1 MTSTAKTAQT
11 TSQNHSEEV
20 IRNAVAE
27 ANIGVLRVAL
37 YHETKD
43 PELAAIPAIEW
54 PIRGGALMAF
64 SLPRESHQLVRDRA
78 VAYLLEGREP
88 VAPPTKQEAAELMEM
103 FTGKRLSQIAV
114 DYGYEELAFDA
125 VPRDVNWSS
134 KPARSELERFNVTIV
149 GAGFSGIAAAIQLD
163 RLGISWR
170 IIERHA
176 DLGGTWHINN
186 YPEAR
191 VDVSTFLY
199 QYKFEKNY
207 PWKSFYAPRDELQE
221 YANYI
226 VDKYGLRDRIR
237 FDTKLTAATWNEEA
251 RQWSIEVEHA
261 SGQKGETITS
271 SAIISASGLFNT
283 PKRPDIPGIDRFQG
297 HMFHTT
303 EWDQEYD
310 YSGKRV
316 ALIGTGSTGLQL
328 ARGVAQRAAHLT
340 VFQRTASWVTP
351 VKGYRSQISPGKR
364 WLLDN
369 MPGYNNWFVYL
380 NYYAELQMQ
389 EFQEIDA
396 EWVAKGG
403 RVNEKNELFAE
414 SLKKQIRQKIGDRED
429 LFEKLVPDVV
439 PMARRLVIDNDWYET
454 VLRDNVTLETGG
466 IAAITEKGIQ
476 TADGQEHEFDL
487 IVLSSGFDV
496 SRYLLPANYTGR
508 DGITLDDLWSEDGA
522 RAFKGITLP
531 GFPNFFM
538 MYGPNGQA
546 RIGSFHS
553 WAENFCRYIAGLLVH
568 AIESD
573 GDAIVVKKEAYDEY
587 NSAMDDAMKGLLW
600 ETETGSGYYVNRH
613 GRSGVNMPWSV
624 HDFYSM
630 IQHID
635 PEHYDVFGS
644 WS

>member
-1 MTSTAKTAQT
+1 MTNKPDVATETPEAP
-11 TSQNHSEEV
+11 SEEF
-20 IRNAVAE
+20 IRKAVHE

-78 VAYLLEGREP
+78 VAYLLEGRSP
-88 VAPPTKQEAAELMEM
+88 VAPPTREEAAHLMQM
-103 FTGKRLSQIAV
+103 FTGKDQSPVAV
-114 DYGYEELAFDA
+114 DYGYEELAFDD
-125 VPRDVNWSS
+125 VPRDARWKA
-134 KPARSELERFNVTIV
+134 KPDQAALDQFSVTIV

-163 RLGISWR
+163 RLGINWR
-170 IIERHA
+170 MIERHP

-207 PWKSFYAPRDELQE
+207 PWESFYAPRDELQQ
-221 YANYI
+221 YANYM
-226 VDKYGLRDRIR
+226 VDKYNLRDRIN
-237 FDTKLTAATWNEEA
+237 FGTKLTAATWQEA
-251 RQWSIEVEHA
+251 SRRWSIEVEEA
-261 SGQKGETITS
+261 SGHKKQIS
-271 SAIISASGLFNT
+271 SNAIISASGLFNT
-283 PKRPDIPGIDRFQG
+283 PKRPDIAGIDSFRG
-297 HMFHTT
+297 KMFHTT
-303 EWDQEYD
+303 QWDRSYD

-328 ARGVAQRAAHLT
+328 ARGVAERAAHLT

-351 VKGYRSQISPGKR
+351 VKGYRSKISQGKR

-389 EFQEIDA
+389 EFQEIDPD
-396 EWVAKGG
+396 WVAKGG
-403 RVNEKNELFAE
+403 RVNEKNTLFAN
-414 SLKKQIRQKIGDRED
+414 SLKEQIRAKIGDRQD

-466 IAAITEKGIQ
+466 IEEITQRGIRK
-476 TADGQEHEFDL
+476 TDGQEHEYDL

-496 SRYLLPANYTGR
+496 SRYLLPAQYTGR
-508 DGITLDDLWSEDGA
+508 DGITLDDLWSKDGA

-553 WAENFCRYIAGLLVH
+553 WAENFSRYIAGLLVH
-568 AIESD
+568 ALESG
-573 GDAIVVKKEAYDEY
+573 GDAVVVTRQSYDEY
-587 NSAMDDAMKGLLW
+587 NAAMDEAMKGLLW
-600 ETETGSGYYVNRH
+600 ETETGNGYYVNKH

-624 HDFYSM
+624 HEFYSM
-630 IQHID
+630 IQHAD
-635 PEHYDVFGS
+635 PEHYEVFGAS
-644 WS
+644 S